1 MNTSEVESLI
11 KRAFKG
17 VQLGNGCSLRSAE
30 EASHWGKKGADEDLL
45 IYPDVEIENDWSALS
60 METLDRYPHL
70 AYMDAEGLRYYIP
83 AFMLSILAEP
93 DPSDMRFICTL
104 SALYPKRDGSA
115 DYTIGQYALLN
126 QEQRCAIACYL
137 DALPTLVE
145 LDAGD
150 QKSIERALRNYWH
163 EYLPGREQDGESQA

>member
-30 EASHWGKKGADEDLL
+30 SADGCAKTEACEDPLA
-45 IYPDVEIENDWSALS
+45 YPDVNIENDWSALS
-60 METLDRYPHL
+60 VETLDTYPYL
-70 AYMDAEGLRYYIP
+70 AYMDAEGMRYYIP

-93 DPSDMRFICTL
+93 DTGMRFICTL
-104 SALYPKRDGSA
+104 GALYPRRGGSA
-115 DYTIGQYALLN
+115 DYTIGRYALLN
-126 QEQRCAIACYL
+126 QEQRCAIAFYL
-137 DALPTLVE
+137 DALPSLVE

-163 EYLPGREQDGESQA
+163 EYLPKRKQDSPSQA

>member
-30 EASHWGKKGADEDLL
+30 EASHWGRTEECEDPLV
-45 IYPDVEIENDWSALS
+45 YPDVKIEYDWSSLS
-60 METLDRYPHL
+60 VETLDTYPYL
-70 AYMDAEGLRYYIP
+70 AHMDAEGMRYYIP
-83 AFMLSILAEP
+83 AFMLSLLAEP
-93 DPSDMRFICTL
+93 DTGMRFICTL
-104 SALYPKRDGSA
+104 SALYPRRDGSA
-115 DYTIGQYALLN
+115 DYTISRYALLN

-137 DALPTLVE
+137 DALPSLVE
-145 LDAGD
+145 LDVGD

-163 EYLPGREQDGESQA
+163 EYLPKREQDCKS